1 MLNEIVEDAKSGME
15 KSLGALEAAFKKIRT
30 GRATPSLL
38 DSIKLDYYDKPTPL
52 SQVAS
57 ISIEDA
63 KTLAIVPWEKGIVQQ
78 IEKSIME
85 SDLGLNPATSGD
97 TIRVILPDLTEE
109 TRRDFIKKAKAE
121 AENAKVSIRNVRREG
136 NTQLKEF
143 LKEKEISQDEERQG
157 EEQIQKLTDLF
168 VEKIDSTFEAKE
180 KDLLDF

>member
-1 MLNEIVEDAKSGME
+1 
-15 KSLGALEAAFKKIRT
+15 
-30 GRATPSLL
+30 
-38 DSIKLDYYDKPTPL
+38 
-52 SQVAS
+52 
-57 ISIEDA
+57 
-63 KTLAIVPWEKGIVQQ
+63 
-78 IEKSIME
+78 ME

-109 TRRDFIKKAKAE
+109 TRKDFIKKAKAE

-168 VEKIDSTFEAKE
+168 VDKIDSTFEAKE